1 MVTRASVPPRL
12 WHWSRRPFC
21 SVGRLRSIDRQQ
33 RDSWRSDLG
42 PFLAPQHGL
51 QGLIFVPPTQSAE
64 TEPNPSTGAV
74 AAKPRGRAKVAK
86 VALIVSLILVAAM
99 WVYGFMFAPSKSPEL
114 IDDRAW
120 VAAAESAC
128 AAQKAKIN
136 ALPNARSFKD
146 ITPRSEALRQRAD
159 VADQATRYVRELLT
173 QLHATTPAGEHSVS
187 LVTRWLKDWDIY
199 VADRDA
205 HVAQYRAGL
214 DPPFA
219 QTANELGAPGPIRMD
234 QFSRT
239 NLMVSCQVP
248 LDLG

>member
-1 MVTRASVPPRL
+1 ML
-12 WHWSRRPFC
+12 WLCLP
-21 SVGRLRSIDRQQ
+21 
-33 RDSWRSDLG
+33 
-42 PFLAPQHGL
+42 
-51 QGLIFVPPTQSAE
+51 GLIFVPPTLSTA
-64 TEPNPSTGAV
+64 TEPNPSIEPV
-74 AAKPRGRAKVAK
+74 PAKRRGRAKAAK
-86 VALIVSLILVAAM
+86 VALIVSLVLIAAM

-114 IDDRAW
+114 IEDRAW

-146 ITPRSEALRQRAD
+146 VTPRAEALRQRAD
-159 VADQATRYVRELLT
+159 VADQATGYIRDLLT
-173 QLHATTPAGEHSVS
+173 QLHATTPVGEHAVS

-199 VADRDA
+199 VADRDG
-205 HVAQYRAGL
+205 HVAQFRAGL

-219 QTANELGAPGPIRMD
+219 QTPNELHAPGPIRMD

-239 NLMVSCQVP
+239 NLMSSCQVP